1 MNIPYLL
8 SMLKT
13 EKLSELVANID
24 LPALDMNLAIWESID
39 RGEIEVDEEK
49 DTVKLL
55 VAAEPSSDSDLKNKI
70 LRVIQH
76 YNRENTNVTRGR
88 LNGLV
93 KDALTGQGYP
103 WHEYIMAIQHLIDGE
118 LVVQTVVEVPAEV
131 KTTVKNTGK
140 KKEKIVRPA
149 HKFAF
154 LCLTE
159 NVESSEEWNKKSV
172 EKWIAEFKQA
182 SVK

>member
-1 MNIPYLL
+1 MNASDGCRLLPYAQ
-8 SMLKT
+8 MLRNHL
-13 EKLSELVANID
+13 E
-24 LPALDMNLAIWESID
+24 
-39 RGEIEVDEEK
+39 
-49 DTVKLL
+49 
-55 VAAEPSSDSDLKNKI
+55 
-70 LRVIQH
+70 
-76 YNRENTNVTRGR
+76 
-88 LNGLV
+88 
-93 KDALTGQGYP
+93 
-103 WHEYIMAIQHLIDGE
+103 HLIDGE

-131 KTTVKNTGK
+131 KTTIKNTGK